1 VIRPWLVAVLLLCV
15 SCQKGTPN
23 NPILPAGATLTPLPQ
38 PAYVGI
44 GKYQKLDEVTVGVAF
59 GGVPLVTFVEIRQA
73 SGVSVPHEDVPG
85 YVYEL
90 KGTQTISR
98 DDGERGKTVVEGA
111 VGWAETGSQHENPT
125 DSDLIWYFVA
135 ARPITQRGAA
145 LPFPNYRMLYESPD
159 LQTPTQGKLLVQ
171 QIGLITMAPGGRTS
185 SHSHGGTETFYVLQ
199 GAIELATNDGKRT
212 TVSAGQGASIKPG
225 VVMQLRVTGA
235 DPVKILTLF
244 VTPEGEPWQT
254 NLETLP

>member
-15 SCQKGTPN
+15 SCEKGTPN

-44 GKYQKLDEVTVGVAF
+44 GKYQKLDEVTVGTAF
-59 GGVPLVTFVEIRQA
+59 GGVPFVTFVEVRQGSA
-73 SGVSVPHEDVPG
+73 VSISHDDVPG
-85 YVYEL
+85 YVYEV

-98 DDGERGKTVVEGA
+98 DDGERGKTVVEGS
-111 VGWAETGSQHENPT
+111 VGWAETGSAHENPT
-125 DSDLIWYFVA
+125 ASDLIWYFVA
-135 ARPITQRGAA
+135 IRSITQRGATLA
-145 LPFPNYRMLYESPD
+145 FPSYRILYESPD
-159 LQTPTQGKLLVQ
+159 LQAPIREKPLIQ

-199 GAIELATNDGKRT
+199 GTIELATNDGRRT

-254 NLETLP
+254 NLETVP